1 MSASKSILHWFSG
14 TSRPTSKSPTGCT
27 VVKDDGTTY
36 DVTFTNWADRTRV
49 ANDFGH
55 VVGSVTYLPAVGEWS
70 GTFESPFNRGHTLWM
85 AKGAYASAQ
94 GAVAALLAAREA
106 FRAKEQAVRDD
117 PAAWLDRELGHYDW
131 YAHMS
136 DDDSV
141 YRESEAHW
149 RNVIQ
154 PLKARVAPEVWDAI
168 FTKHAPPECR
178 AMGGA
183 S

>member
-1 MSASKSILHWFSG
+1 MSASILHWFSG

-27 VVKDDGTTY
+27 VVLDDGTHY

-70 GTFESPFNRGHTLWM
+70 GTFESPFNRSHTLWM
-85 AKGAYASAQ
+85 AKGVYASAQ
-94 GAVAALLAAREA
+94 EAVVALLTAREA

-117 PAAWLDRELGHYDW
+117 PAAWLDRELAGHDW
-131 YAHMS
+131 FAAYS
-136 DDDSV
+136 DAPGVCGASD
-141 YRESEAHW
+141 YHW
-149 RNVIQ
+149 ANVVQ
-154 PLKARVAPEVWDAI
+154 PLKAKVAPEVWDAL